1 MLPPL
6 LNTLRPPFLLLAA
19 VTVLLSAA
27 LAARLPQPFPFDAAL
42 LVLIGALAAHG
53 AVNSLNEY
61 ADFRSGLD
69 LHTEPTPFS
78 GGSGYL
84 PAHPHMAFAALL
96 LGLGLL
102 ALCLAIGLLLI
113 WRSGPAL
120 LWIGLPGVLLVAA
133 YTPWITRN
141 RWLSLLAPGLGFGLL
156 MLPGGELVLTGSL
169 SVGGVLA
176 GVALCCLTNNLLL
189 LNQLPDRVADKRVG
203 RDNIPL
209 RYGLGATL
217 RVYALQWLVALLA
230 LGVALA
236 GGWLPPMAVL
246 VLPTFAFG
254 AHALIQS
261 RRPEQLMVALRSN
274 VLQTLLVPA
283 LLALCLVIG

>member
-120 LWIGLPGVLLVAA
+120 LWIGLPGV
-133 YTPWITRN
+133 
-141 RWLSLLAPGLGFGLL
+141 
-156 MLPGGELVLTGSL
+156 LPGGELVLTGSL